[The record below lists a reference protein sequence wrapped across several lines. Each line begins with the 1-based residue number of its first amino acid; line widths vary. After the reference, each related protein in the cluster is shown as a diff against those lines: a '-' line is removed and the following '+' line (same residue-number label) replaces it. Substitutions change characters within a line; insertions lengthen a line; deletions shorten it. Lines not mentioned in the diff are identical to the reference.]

1 MDDEP
6 GLACVACCVRACV
19 GMCMYAWYVIS
30 VVYPRDCELSAL
42 LVNFNVPKSLIGSIF
57 STENRAFF
65 PGTKGL
71 KASLKLKDIYV
82 LIGSNGLIKT
92 QAQNTCVCLTRSP
105 ADVRSAFCVVLW
117 CVGCQGV
124 YLNMRVCRYVRVCV
138 CS

>member
-6 GLACVACCVRACV
+6 GLACVACCGRACV

-30 VVYPRDCELSAL
+30 VVY
-42 LVNFNVPKSLIGSIF
+42 
-57 STENRAFF
+57 
-65 PGTKGL
+65 
-71 KASLKLKDIYV
+71 
-82 LIGSNGLIKT
+82 
-92 QAQNTCVCLTRSP
+92 
-105 ADVRSAFCVVLW
+105 VRSAFCVVLW